1 MKKKKK
7 KKWNEMNI
15 EEQQMIAGLAGIG
28 ASLLLSGL
36 GHIRRAKKNRMDVI
50 NLVVPKDCELMIF
63 VKGGK

>member
-1 MKKKKK
+1 MKEMMKKK
-7 KKWNEMNI
+7 WSEMNP
-15 EEQQMIAGLAGIG
+15 EEQQMVAGLAGIG

-36 GHIRRAKKNRMDVI
+36 GRIRRAKKNRMDVI

>member
-1 MKKKKK
+1 MLKN
-7 KKWNEMNI
+7 KWNELSA
-15 EEQQMIAGLAGIG
+15 EEQQIIAGLAGIG

-36 GHIRRAKKNRMDVI
+36 GRIKRAKKNKMEVI

>member
-1 MKKKKK
+1 MKEMMKKK
-7 KKWNEMNI
+7 WSEMNP
-15 EEQQMIAGLAGIG
+15 EEQQMVAGLAGIG

-36 GHIRRAKKNRMDVI
+36 GRIRRVKKNRMDVI

>member
-1 MKKKKK
+1 MKETMK

-15 EEQQMIAGLAGIG
+15 EEQQTIAGLAGIG

>member
-1 MKKKKK
+1 MKEMMKKKLNGIKLD
-7 KKWNEMNI
+7 ER
-15 EEQQMIAGLAGIG
+15 QMVAGLAGIG

-36 GHIRRAKKNRMDVI
+36 GHIRKAKKNRMDVI

>member
-1 MKKKKK
+1 MKEIMK
-7 KKWNEMNI
+7 KKWNEMNLD
-15 EEQQMIAGLAGIG
+15 EQQMVAGLAGIG

-36 GHIRRAKKNRMDVI
+36 GHMRRAKKNRMDVI

>member
-1 MKKKKK
+1 MKEMMKKKL
-7 KKWNEMNI
+7 NEI
-15 EEQQMIAGLAGIG
+15 KLDERQMVAGLAGIG

-36 GHIRRAKKNRMDVI
+36 GHIRKAKKNRMDVI

>member
-1 MKKKKK
+1 MKEIMK
-7 KKWNEMNI
+7 KKWNEMNPD
-15 EEQQMIAGLAGIG
+15 EQQMIAGLAGIG

-36 GHIRRAKKNRMDVI
+36 GHMRRSKKNRMEVI